1 MDDYYVL
8 YSGDYHM
15 KIVILGGTGM
25 IGHKLWH
32 NLSKRFDDVYT
43 IIHRAKKEFESYGI
57 YNGDKVI
64 DSIDVR
70 DFKLLDGIL
79 LGLRPHV
86 IINCIGITKRNPD
99 SNNAI
104 SCLILNALL
113 SHMLAEWGKV
123 HGARVIV
130 FGTDCVFNGKEGN
143 YVEESLPSAEDLYGR
158 TKYLG
163 EIRERNCL
171 TLRTSF
177 IGREL
182 TSFTELLEWFLA
194 QDGKTIK
201 GFRKALYTG
210 VSTIYLSRVVG
221 DLIEYHQNLSGLYHL
236 SGEIISKYDLLC
248 LARDAFKVN
257 IEIIPDDSFI
267 CSRTLIGERFKK
279 AIGVTVPSWR
289 EMMPEIASDNQLY
302 SHRTK

>member
-1 MDDYYVL
+1 
-8 YSGDYHM
+8 M

-43 IIHRAKKEFESYGI
+43 IIHRSKKEFEKYGI
-57 YNGDKVI
+57 YNNDRVI

-70 DFKLLDGIL
+70 DFKLLDGLL
-79 LGLRPHV
+79 LGLRPQV
-86 IINCIGITKRNPD
+86 IINCIGITKRHPDANNPVP
-99 SNNAI
+99 
-104 SCLILNALL
+104 CLMLNALL
-113 SHMLAEWGKV
+113 SHMLAEWGKA
-123 HGARVIV
+123 HAAKVIV
-130 FGTDCVFNGKEGN
+130 FGTDCVFSGKEGN

-163 EIRERNCL
+163 EVKDTNCL

-210 VSTIYLSRVVG
+210 ISTICLSRVVG

-236 SGEIISKYDLLC
+236 SGETISKYDLLC
-248 LARDAFKVN
+248 LARDAFKLNV
-257 IEIIPDDSFI
+257 EIIPEDNFV
-267 CSRTLIGERFKK
+267 CSRTLLGDRFRK
-279 AIGVTVPSWR
+279 ATGIRMPSWK
-289 EMMPEIASDNQLY
+289 EMMAEIASDNHLY
-302 SHRTK
+302 SKR